1 MRNYGY
7 IRIPRSISALPPSQR
22 TLLEHICYEVRHS
35 SAIDTEFGTVEV
47 GQMLTS
53 RATLMKSTGLTAQKI
68 RTALDKLREGGYIEV
83 EATARYT
90 KITLTWQDFVSL
102 CENNIMLNNQAN
114 NQANNQVTTS
124 ASVEDS
130 ARYSGQKSEVTK
142 SVTKQI
148 TSILN
153 NVYKEDNIHTQ
164 DSIYPVSTKSAPA
177 RESTPAS
184 AYANDARVAEL
195 YEWII
200 AKCPEFMR
208 MTMPFTAGELKKM
221 VDSYNVE
228 DIQRILGSMQSK
240 GYASKETNAY
250 SVFENFAGCDFQLKA
265 RKQAQTVEQSEIWDV
280 YTAAEI
286 ARSYGGDTDTYFT
299 KVYDNRGK
307 FLGLQSKNPSIRKP
321 RR

>member
-35 SAIDTEFGTVEV
+35 SAIDTELGTVEV

-83 EATARYT
+83 EATARCT
-90 KITLTWQDFVSL
+90 KITLVWVDFVSL
-102 CENNIMLNNQAN
+102 CENNIMLNNQAD

-130 ARYSGQKSEVTK
+130 ARYSGQKNE
-142 SVTKQI
+142 VTKQI
-148 TSILN
+148 TKSLTNIIN

-164 DSIYPVSTKSAPA
+164 DSIYSVRDLKSAPA

-195 YEWII
+195 YDWMAEWTPELLAMRRTFQPAEVKEMVDNYPADTLHSILGQMWSKGVYNSEGW
-200 AKCPEFMR
+200 AKVVFDKYAHKVVEVK
-208 MTMPFTAGELKKM
+208 AGEREELLTYKQVEKEVHLYGLKQEEHFEIVPQPTGKPLWR
-221 VDSYNVE
+221 
-228 DIQRILGSMQSK
+228 RI
-240 GYASKETNAY
+240 N
-250 SVFENFAGCDFQLKA
+250 
-265 RKQAQTVEQSEIWDV
+265 
-280 YTAAEI
+280 
-286 ARSYGGDTDTYFT
+286 
-299 KVYDNRGK
+299 
-307 FLGLQSKNPSIRKP
+307 
-321 RR
+321 